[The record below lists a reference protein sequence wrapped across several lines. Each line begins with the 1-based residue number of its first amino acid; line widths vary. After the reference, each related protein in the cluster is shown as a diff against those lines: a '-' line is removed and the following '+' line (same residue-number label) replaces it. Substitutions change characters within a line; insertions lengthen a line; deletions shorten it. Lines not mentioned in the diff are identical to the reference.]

1 MRGKRRCYLCGGK
14 LTDGWC
20 KACGLDTTRLTGRT
34 YRLNE
39 SSLDRKK
46 PNRSTSHKMQNVT
59 RIETF
64 SERQEQ
70 KSEQK
75 IKFEQER
82 KAERSRNSETK
93 RAAERKNSAERK
105 NPADRKNP
113 AEKSLS
119 GNYAGKAIGLLCVV
133 IIAMIYQ
140 GYQTLKEQIQSNSWG
155 SVESGSIYDNIDETE
170 IPKIQEGIYNMVRR
184 ESPAAGEHFEA
195 ELTQG
200 SYQVGVQIPEGTYQ
214 VDLVESSGQ
223 ISLNDEEN
231 VIYIY
236 CPVGTEPEYGEREHY
251 SDLRLYS
258 GADLQVIG
266 DVKVRLSSDN
276 AQIEGD
282 YGLRSM
288 KNPLTESVLIR
299 QDETLTAGEDFPA
312 GVYDFQSQSENCWAE
327 VTTMEQNGYDSGTA
341 ASVQRIYLWNNPNE
355 QYYHNVILQEGTEVA
370 VTEGELLMVPSEVIE
385 AAE

>member
-70 KSEQK
+70 KSEQE

-82 KAERSRNSETK
+82 KTERSR
-93 RAAERKNSAERK
+93 

-170 IPKIQEGIYNMVRR
+170 IPKIQEGIYNTVRR
-184 ESPAAGEHFEA
+184 ESPVSGESFEV
-195 ELTQG
+195 ELIQG
-200 SYQVGVQIPEGTYQ
+200 TYKIGVQIPEGTYQ
-214 VDLVESSGQ
+214 VDLVESFGQ

-231 VIYIY
+231 EIYIY

-258 GADLQVIG
+258 GADFQVIG

-312 GVYDFQSQSENCWAE
+312 GVYDFQSQSEICGAE

-341 ASVQRIYLWNNPNE
+341 ASVQTISLRNNTNE
-355 QYYHNVILQEGTEVA
+355 KYYHNVILQEGTEVA